1 MQRLLSL
8 IFKYRI
14 FIVFVI
20 LQVLCWWLIVSNNSY
35 QGAAFFNSSN
45 TVAAS
50 LLENKRGVTDYFELK
65 QINQNL
71 ASENATLREMIA
83 DKNLQYN
90 YLLLQQALKE
100 TPLDTTFNFEVAKVI
115 NNSFRGFKNHLTINK
130 GAKHGL
136 ETGMGV
142 ISGNGIVGRIKQVTQ
157 NYATV
162 ISLLHSEMMV
172 SSMLAS
178 SGTFCTTQWDGKNAR
193 YADLNFVPRHI
204 DLKKGDRVVTSGY
217 NAIFPADLLIG
228 YVTEI
233 NLDDNATFYDIKI
246 ELSNDFSQLS
256 FVYVVKNHSKSEL
269 DSLENL
275 STSRLDE
282 Q

>member
-20 LQVLCWWLIVSNNSY
+20 LQVVCWWFIVSNNSY

-45 TVAAS
+45 TVAAG
-50 LLENKRGVTDYFELK
+50 LLESKRGVTDYFELK

-71 ASENATLREMIA
+71 ASENALLREMIA
-83 DKNLQYN
+83 DKNQQYN
-90 YLLLQQALKE
+90 YLLLKQAPEE
-100 TPLDTTFNFEVAKVI
+100 TSLDTAYNFEVAKVI

-130 GAKHGL
+130 GDKHGI

-142 ISGNGIVGRIKQVTQ
+142 ISGNGIVGRVKQVSK

-193 YADLNFVPRHI
+193 YANLNFVPRHI
-204 DLKKGDRVVTSGY
+204 KVKKGDRVVTSGY
-217 NAIFPADLLIG
+217 NAIYPAELLIG
-228 YVTEI
+228 HVAEI
-233 NLDDNATFYDIKI
+233 NLEDNATFYDIKI

-256 FVYVVKNHSKSEL
+256 FVYVVKNYSKPEL
-269 DSLENL
+269 DSLENI
-275 STSRLDE
+275 SISRLDE
-282 Q
+282 